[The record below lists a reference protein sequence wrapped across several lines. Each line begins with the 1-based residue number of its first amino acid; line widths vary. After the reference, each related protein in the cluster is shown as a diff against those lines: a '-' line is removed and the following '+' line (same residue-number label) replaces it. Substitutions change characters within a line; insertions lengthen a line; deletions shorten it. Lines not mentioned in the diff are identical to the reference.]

1 MPALQK
7 SFGSFEIKSTNEE
20 KRTFKGIAST
30 PNADRAKDIMV
41 PRGAKFEL
49 PMPLLFIMST
59 ALRSVR
65 SLMQRLLIRNRS
77 RDSYP
82 RN

>member
-41 PRGAKFEL
+41 PSGAKFEL
-49 PMPLLFIMST
+49 PMPLL
-59 ALRSVR
+59 
-65 SLMQRLLIRNRS
+65 
-77 RDSYP
+77 
-82 RN
+82 

>member
-41 PRGAKFEL
+41 PSGAKFEL
-49 PMPLLFIMST
+49 PMPLFHHDHSAPLGK
-59 ALRSVR
+59 L
-65 SLMQRLLIRNRS
+65 LMQRSLIKES
-77 RDSYP
+77 K
-82 RN
+82 

>member
-41 PRGAKFEL
+41 PSGAKFEL
-49 PMPLLFIMST
+49 PMPLLFIMT
-59 ALRSVR
+59 IALQLGKL
-65 SLMQRLLIRNRS
+65 LMQRSLIKES
-77 RDSYP
+77 K
-82 RN
+82 